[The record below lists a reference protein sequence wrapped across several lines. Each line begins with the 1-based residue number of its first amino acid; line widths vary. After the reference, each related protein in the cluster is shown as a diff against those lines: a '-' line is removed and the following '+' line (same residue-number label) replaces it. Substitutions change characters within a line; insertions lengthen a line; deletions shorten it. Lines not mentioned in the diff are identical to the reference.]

1 MSSALHDELL
11 IHPSSI
17 EACGTSGSK
26 RMVCSET
33 WNPSGVAQDW
43 DYFGEGIVSKRLTI
57 QLASSGTGDRK
68 SSSLDWPGND
78 SCRVRRASQS
88 NEKG

>member
-26 RMVCSET
+26 RMVRSEA
-33 WNPSGVAQDW
+33 WNPSGVAHGL
-43 DYFGEGIVSKRLTI
+43 DYFGEGIVSKRLTTEPDFLSWLLQALEI
-57 QLASSGTGDRK
+57 E
-68 SSSLDWPGND
+68 
-78 SCRVRRASQS
+78 RVPLWIGRATTPV
-88 NEKG
+88 E